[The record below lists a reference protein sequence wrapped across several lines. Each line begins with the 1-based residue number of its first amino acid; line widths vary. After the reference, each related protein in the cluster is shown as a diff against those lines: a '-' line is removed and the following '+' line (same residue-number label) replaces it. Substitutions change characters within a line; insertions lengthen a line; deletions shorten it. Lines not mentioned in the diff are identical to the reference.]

1 MYQNIK
7 LNLVLSLPFIF
18 PTEVRTNKT
27 KSRCVVVFTV
37 NVALWREKINRITN
51 FWASML
57 RRVTISQPN

>member
-27 KSRCVVVFTV
+27 KSRYVVVFTV
-37 NVALWREKINRITN
+37 NVALWREKKSIE
-51 FWASML
+51 
-57 RRVTISQPN
+57 SQTFGHRCYTG